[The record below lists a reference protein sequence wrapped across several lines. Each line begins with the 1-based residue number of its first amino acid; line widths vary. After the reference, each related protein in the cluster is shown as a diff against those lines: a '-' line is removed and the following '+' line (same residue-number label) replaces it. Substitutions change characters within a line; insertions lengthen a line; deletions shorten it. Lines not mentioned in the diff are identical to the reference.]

1 VRAVDRGVDN
11 QTGSVQV
18 RMQFDNPGRELKDGL
33 TVVLRVL
40 NEQSGRRVVVPNKAI
55 LDQMGE
61 SFVFVVRDTVALQ
74 RRVELG
80 PRLRDDIVVLKGL
93 KAGEKIVTE
102 GLQQLRDSASVTT
115 GRPKPPKDGKKNA
128 SLNRKSGPT
137 LSYSTRRA

>member
-1 VRAVDRGVDN
+1 
-11 QTGSVQV
+11 
-18 RMQFDNPGRELKDGL
+18 
-33 TVVLRVL
+33 
-40 NEQSGRRVVVPNKAI
+40 
-55 LDQMGE
+55 MGE